1 MHSFETVLKAY
12 NTPLPDLR
20 STVAVTHFRKAEGI
34 CHVAK
39 LSTCFVTQEIE
50 QISPSM
56 QRQFQNR
63 SILSLKKQLH

>member
-34 CHVAK
+34 CLHVAK
-39 LSTCFVTQEIE
+39 STCLVRQEIE

-56 QRQFQNR
+56 Q
-63 SILSLKKQLH
+63 

>member
-34 CHVAK
+34 CLQLHVAK
-39 LSTCFVTQEIE
+39 STCLVRQEIE

-56 QRQFQNR
+56 Q
-63 SILSLKKQLH
+63 